1 MSKSKATSESSQEEA
16 TLDKVYRSIDEHKSK
31 QEKKQKLMLVLVH
44 VALEFPMVRVNLVD
58 VEVLRISGV
67 KLELLQTPSHPRVL
81 G

>member
-1 MSKSKATSESSQEEA
+1 
-16 TLDKVYRSIDEHKSK
+16 
-31 QEKKQKLMLVLVH
+31 MLVLVH

>member
-16 TLDKVYRSIDEHKSK
+16 TLNKVYRSIDEHKSK